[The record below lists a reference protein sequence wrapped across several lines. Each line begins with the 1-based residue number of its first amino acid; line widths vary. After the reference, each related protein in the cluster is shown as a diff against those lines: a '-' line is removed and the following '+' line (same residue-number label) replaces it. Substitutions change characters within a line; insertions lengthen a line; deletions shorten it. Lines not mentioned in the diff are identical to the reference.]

1 MDVIIGDGNKLAPRI
16 DTVILVDKIYG
27 DGYILT
33 LGIWWKLAAQVI
45 EQDEIKI
52 LWKSTSKKGRQFQYL
67 GIFYFNTSS
76 VKKM

>member
-52 LWKSTSKKGRQFQYL
+52 LWKSTSKKGRQCQYL